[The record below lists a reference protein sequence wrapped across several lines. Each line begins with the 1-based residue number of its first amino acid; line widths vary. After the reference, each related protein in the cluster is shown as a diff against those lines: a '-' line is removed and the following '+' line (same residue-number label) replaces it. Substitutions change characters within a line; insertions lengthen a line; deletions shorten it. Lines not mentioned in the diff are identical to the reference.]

1 MRTFIAIALPERI
14 TKLLGG
20 IQEELKKS
28 QADVKWVETP
38 NIHLT
43 LKFLGELNPEQIGQ
57 VSAALA
63 QAGNKI
69 RPFEAS
75 LGELGAFPSLRYPR
89 VIWLGVEKGNQ
100 NIKEL
105 AALVEDSLF
114 KIAIPRE
121 DKPFSSHIT
130 LGRTRSSLNN
140 LRLSAALSN
149 AGGIYKAENPEFH
162 VGRITLFK
170 STLTPKGPLYESL
183 AETILTAT

>member
-1 MRTFIAIALPERI
+1 MRTFIAIALPESI
-14 TKLLGG
+14 TKLLGR

-28 QADVKWVETP
+28 QADVKWVETS

-43 LKFLGELNPEQIGQ
+43 LKFLGELDHGQIEQ
-57 VSAALA
+57 VSTVLT
-63 QAGNKI
+63 QVGSKI

-75 LGELGAFPSLRYPR
+75 LGGLGAFPSLRYPR
-89 VIWLGVEKGNQ
+89 VIWVGVGKGDQ
-100 NIKEL
+100 NIREL

-114 KIAIPRE
+114 EIAIPRE

-140 LRLSAALSN
+140 LRLSAALSH
-149 AGGIYKAENPEFH
+149 AGGTYKAENPEFH

-183 AETILTAT
+183 AEPILTAT